1 MEPHHLLK
9 REMKPGSYA
18 ELFYEANLI
27 RYIKYMKSSM
37 PESIRNASFNMERL
51 SRSFRLAQPG
61 ISTFNRLWNGFDF
74 DAVFSHAHITYFESS
89 WAEMSIFHLLN
100 LVQLELRSASESI
113 QPVKIIWVGLN
124 NSNYKVR
131 LMKSSGSDP
140 GPIRKKKTTQKCLQF
155 IQKGN
160 PPSYYEASASPCFHK
175 TIHLRHALDYFLQ

>member
-9 REMKPGSYA
+9 SEMKPGSYA
-18 ELFYEANLI
+18 KLFYEPNLI

-51 SRSFRLAQPG
+51 SRSSRLAQPG

-140 GPIRKKKTTQKCLQF
+140 GPIRKKKRHRNAFSLSRRVILQATMKPAHHHVF
-155 IQKGN
+155 IKR
-160 PPSYYEASASPCFHK
+160 F
-175 TIHLRHALDYFLQ
+175 I

>member
-1 MEPHHLLK
+1 
-9 REMKPGSYA
+9 
-18 ELFYEANLI
+18 
-27 RYIKYMKSSM
+27 
-37 PESIRNASFNMERL
+37 
-51 SRSFRLAQPG
+51 
-61 ISTFNRLWNGFDF
+61 
-74 DAVFSHAHITYFESS
+74 
-89 WAEMSIFHLLN
+89 MSIFHLLN

-160 PPSYYEASASPCFHK
+160 PPSYPKARTSQCFHK
-175 TIHLRHALDYFLQ
+175 MIHFRHVFTLLFAVKTLCWPGHWPASNAFLHMTHLKVLVSLNCDCVC

>member
-1 MEPHHLLK
+1 
-9 REMKPGSYA
+9 MKPGSYA
-18 ELFYEANLI
+18 ELFYEANPI
-27 RYIKYMKSSM
+27 CYIKYMKSSM

-51 SRSFRLAQPG
+51 SRSSRLAQPG

-89 WAEMSIFHLLN
+89 WAEMSLFHLLN

-131 LMKSSGSDP
+131 LMKSSGSEP
-140 GPIRKKKTTQKCLQF
+140 GLIRRKKKRHRNAFSLSRRVILQATMKPAHHHVF
-155 IQKGN
+155 IKR
-160 PPSYYEASASPCFHK
+160 F
-175 TIHLRHALDYFLQ
+175 IWDML